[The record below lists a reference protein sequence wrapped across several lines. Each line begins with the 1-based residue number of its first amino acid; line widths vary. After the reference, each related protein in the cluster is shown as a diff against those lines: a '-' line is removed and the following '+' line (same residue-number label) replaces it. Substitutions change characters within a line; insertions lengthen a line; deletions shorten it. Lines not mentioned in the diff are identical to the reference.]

1 MTLETMPFD
10 SARHLKT
17 QDDITFYLQAMLKED
32 DPALFAHALGQVARA
47 KGMTQLARDTGL
59 AREALYLALIADGN
73 PELATVMK
81 VLKALGMH
89 LSAEPARLERGNFVK
104 KLDVPLSRH
113 RTISDKFQK

>member
-1 MTLETMPFD
+1 MTLETRPFD

-17 QDDITFYLQAMLKED
+17 DEDIAFYLQAVLEEN

-59 AREALYLALIADGN
+59 AREALYRALSADGN

-81 VLKALGMH
+81 IMKALGLH
-89 LSAEPARLERGNFVK
+89 LSAEPAR
-104 KLDVPLSRH
+104 P
-113 RTISDKFQK
+113 